1 MVKLRQCHV
10 AERDTADSLQYVHS
24 RCVQKHILVNL
35 ELHKQ
40 FRKVK
45 KFKNSGAEAPT
56 TYQVAA

>member
-1 MVKLRQCHV
+1 MVKLRHCHV
-10 AERDTADSLQYVHS
+10 VERDTGDSLQYVHS
-24 RCVQKHILVNL
+24 RCVQKNILGNL

-45 KFKNSGAEAPT
+45 KFKNSGAEAST